1 MFQIN
6 QLSFHL
12 SGVHLVQPI
21 TKTLVPASVWAIV
34 GESGAGKS
42 TLLHLLAGLEN
53 PSTGSLFLR
62 EERIKPP
69 AEKLVPGHPEIKL
82 VRQQDGLFP
91 NISIREN
98 IAYEL
103 RYFQKEYQKERTEML
118 LELSGLQDISHRL
131 PREVSGGE
139 QQRATIVKAMAD
151 TPDVLLLDEPFS
163 HLDPLNKRHLQNTLR
178 TFVEEE
184 KIVCIFV
191 THDVT
196 DAFAWASEISVLQN
210 GYLVQT
216 APPERLYHF
225 PTNEYVAGLTGMYSL
240 VSPDFQAKYQLKSTF
255 LRPEMFVLSPQGGH
269 FEGIVQACTFR
280 GNHYEIQV
288 FVSEEK
294 MSFYLQSPKKYNL
307 DDTVF
312 FDLIER

>member
-1 MFQIN
+1 MFQLN
-6 QLSFHL
+6 QLSFSIADL
-12 SGVHLVQPI
+12 QLVHPVSKVLLPS
-21 TKTLVPASVWAIV
+21 SVWAIV

-62 EERIKPP
+62 EERVKPP
-69 AEKLVPGHPEIKL
+69 NEKLVPGHPEIKL

-103 RYFQKEYQKERTEML
+103 RFFQKEYQMERTEML
-118 LELSGLQDISHRL
+118 LKLSGLENIGHRL

-178 TFVEEE
+178 EFVEEE

-196 DAFAWASEISVLQN
+196 DAFAWADEISVLQN
-210 GYLVQT
+210 GNLIQT
-216 APPERLYHF
+216 APPESLYHS
-225 PTNEYVAGLTGMYSL
+225 PINEYVAGLTGIYTL
-240 VSPDFQAKYQLKSTF
+240 ISPDFQEKYKLNSPF
-255 LRPEMFVLSPQGGH
+255 LRPEMLVLSLKDGQ
-269 FEGIVQACTFR
+269 FKGIVQECTFR
-280 GNHYEIQV
+280 GNHYLIQV
-288 FVSEEK
+288 FVQDEK
-294 MSFYLQSPKKYNL
+294 KSFYLQSSQKYNV
-307 DDTVF
+307 DDTIF
-312 FDLIER
+312 FNLIER